1 VAARIFSRPAP
12 LCTGVPIK
20 SRHDMGVQGGG
31 STFIDGDG
39 SDSEI
44 SVDLG
49 GSVGGARGAR
59 DPQNPCCQSG
69 VQRLKGALTRRT
81 YTSAQQRPS
90 WRGGAIGPTVSRDR
104 GSRSA
109 VRPEEKSQRE
119 EEDTTDRW
127 GPHGSHY
134 GRAAGSGCGLHG
146 CTVLGLVRGF
156 SPNA

>member
-1 VAARIFSRPAP
+1 MDEERGSRRLAFIARRWIGFRNQRRF
-12 LCTGVPIK
+12 G
-20 SRHDMGVQGGG
+20 
-31 STFIDGDG
+31 
-39 SDSEI
+39 
-44 SVDLG
+44 G

-59 DPQNPCCQSG
+59 DPRNLYCRSG
-69 VQRLKGALTRRT
+69 VRRLKGALTRRT

-90 WRGGAIGPTVSRDR
+90 WRGGVIGPTVSHHR

-127 GPHGSHY
+127 GPHGSHK
-134 GRAAGSGCGLHG
+134 GRAAGRGCGLHG
-146 CTVLGLVRGF
+146 CTIMGLVRGF